1 MPAPVS
7 GTTTID
13 DSPALR
19 VSMDGLP
26 FAASL
31 TGFVAV
37 RQEETSVEDVD
48 CVVAGAGVVGL
59 AVARALALAGREVI
73 ILEAADSIGTETSSR
88 NSEVIHA
95 GIYYPANSLMAR
107 FCVAGRRM
115 LYAYCAEKG
124 VPHRNCG
131 KLIVA
136 ADAREDALLDGIR
149 QRAETNGV
157 EGMRLLTA
165 AEAIGLEPNL
175 SCTSALF
182 SGSTGIIDSHGF
194 MLALQGDA
202 ENAGAV
208 AVFLSPV
215 VGARAA
221 GGRIEVDVGGGD
233 PMTLRCRLLV
243 NAAGL
248 HAPGLAARIEGMP
261 RDLVPAAYYAKGTY
275 FTLSGRS
282 PFSRL
287 IYPVPVPGGLG
298 VHLTVDLGGQARFG
312 PDVEWIDA
320 IDYTVNPARADGFYA
335 AVRKY
340 WPALR
345 DGALQPG
352 YAGIRPKI
360 VPKGAP
366 GQDFVVQDRLAH
378 GVAGLINLFGIESPG
393 LTASLALAEHVLAV
407 SRAEM

>member
-1 MPAPVS
+1 M
-7 GTTTID
+7 
-13 DSPALR
+13 
-19 VSMDGLP
+19 
-26 FAASL
+26 
-31 TGFVAV
+31 
-37 RQEETSVEDVD
+37 EWVD

-59 AVARALALAGREVI
+59 AVARALALAGRDVVI
-73 ILEAADSIGTETSSR
+73 LDAADGIGTETSSR

-107 FCVAGRRM
+107 FCVAGRRA

-124 VPHRNCG
+124 VPHANCG

-136 ADAREDALLDGIR
+136 TNDQEDAMLAGIKR
-149 QRAETNGV
+149 RAEANGV
-157 EGMRLLTA
+157 EGMRVLSA
-165 AEAIGLEPNL
+165 AEAIAMEPNL
-175 SCTSALF
+175 HCTSALL
-182 SGSTGIIDSHGF
+182 SPATGIIDSHAF

-208 AVFLSPV
+208 AAFLSPV
-215 VGARAA
+215 IAGRVIA
-221 GGRIEVDVGGGD
+221 GGVELDVGGAD
-233 PMTLRCRLLV
+233 PMTLRCKLLV
-243 NAAGL
+243 NSAGL
-248 HAPGLAARIEGMP
+248 HAPQMAAAIAGMP
-261 RDLVPAAYYAKGTY
+261 RDRIPPACYAKGNY

-298 VHLTVDLGGQARFG
+298 VHLTIDLAGQARFG
-312 PDVEWIDA
+312 PDVQWIDT
-320 IDYTVNPARADGFYA
+320 IDYAVDPARADSFYA

-340 WPALR
+340 WPALK

-360 VPKGAP
+360 VPRGAP
-366 GQDFVVQDRLAH
+366 AQDFVVQGPRTH

-393 LTASLALAEHVLAV
+393 LTAALALADHVVEVA
-407 SRAEM
+407 AAQ

>member
-1 MPAPVS
+1 ME
-7 GTTTID
+7 
-13 DSPALR
+13 R
-19 VSMDGLP
+19 
-26 FAASL
+26 
-31 TGFVAV
+31 
-37 RQEETSVEDVD
+37 VD

-73 ILEAADSIGTETSSR
+73 ILDAAEGIGTETSSR

-95 GIYYPANSLMAR
+95 GIYYPAGSFMAR
-107 FCVAGRRM
+107 FCVAGRKA

-124 VPHRNCG
+124 VPHANCG

-136 ADAREDALLDGIR
+136 TNAQEDAMLAGIKR
-149 QRAETNGV
+149 RAEVNGV
-157 EGMRLLTA
+157 EGMRVLTA
-165 AEAIGLEPNL
+165 AEAIALEPNL
-175 SCTSALF
+175 SCTSALL
-182 SGSTGIIDSHGF
+182 SPATGIIDSHAF

-208 AVFLSPV
+208 PVFLSPV
-215 VGARAA
+215 I
-221 GGRIEVDVGGGD
+221 GGRAVQGGVEIDVGGVD

-243 NAAGL
+243 NSTGL
-248 HAPGLAARIEGMP
+248 HAPAVATRIAGMP
-261 RDLVPAAYYAKGTY
+261 PDRVPPTHYAKGNY

-298 VHLTVDLGGQARFG
+298 VHLTIDLGGQARFG
-312 PDVEWIDA
+312 PDVQWIDA
-320 IDYTVNPARADGFYA
+320 IDYSVDPARAESFYA
-335 AVRKY
+335 AVRTY
-340 WPALR
+340 WPALK

-360 VPKGAP
+360 VPRGAP
-366 GQDFVVQDRLAH
+366 AQDFVVQGPQTH

-393 LTASLALAEHVLAV
+393 LTASLALADHVVQVA
-407 SRAEM
+407 ATG